1 MKKNLN
7 IEVKNYNLLTGQN
20 IDIKMPTA
28 NITNPSN
35 DINNNIEVKL
45 PEVDVNLN
53 AKNNNE
59 IISGLNIGNENN
71 ENVID
76 IELQKEENN
85 LDSVKKEQNNSE
97 KDTIPGLINI
107 NSNIGDN
114 FASLEDSNIRSS
126 QYAKKKNKGLPLV
139 GKINTNFKA
148 SKIDVGGKFDANNI
162 DVSNMKSANVGVG
175 GEKMGERIIE

>member
-1 MKKNLN
+1 
-7 IEVKNYNLLTGQN
+7 
-20 IDIKMPTA
+20 MPTA

-35 DINNNIEVKL
+35 DIKNNIEVKL

-59 IISGLNIGNENN
+59 NISGLNIPNENK

-85 LDSVKKEQNNSE
+85 LDSGKKEQNNN
-97 KDTIPGLINI
+97 LFNINI

-126 QYAKKKNKGLPLV
+126 QYEKK
-139 GKINTNFKA
+139 
-148 SKIDVGGKFDANNI
+148 
-162 DVSNMKSANVGVG
+162 
-175 GEKMGERIIE
+175 RIKDFPW